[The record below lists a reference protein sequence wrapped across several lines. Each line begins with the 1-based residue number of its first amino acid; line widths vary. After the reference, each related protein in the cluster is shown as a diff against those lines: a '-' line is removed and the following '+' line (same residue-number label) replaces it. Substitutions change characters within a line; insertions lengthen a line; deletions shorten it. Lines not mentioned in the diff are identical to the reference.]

1 MLKDKIKQTQF
12 KKILKKLES
21 TELTRKINHN
31 NYEGQFPIN

>member
-21 TELTRKINHN
+21 TELTRKTHDLIMKLS
-31 NYEGQFPIN
+31 